1 MSCFRNFAN
10 LGSFLP
16 ELADYSDYAALPEK
30 TQWAVFSREVASSSY
45 MDGVCLNY
53 KAQDTQFH
61 KITSGHV
68 KYELLDRALKKIET
82 CRWI

>member
-30 TQWAVFSREVASSSY
+30 TQWALFRREVASDSY
-45 MDGVCLNY
+45 MDGVCLNQN
-53 KAQDTQFH
+53 AQDTQFH
-61 KITSGHV
+61 KKENV
-68 KYELLDRALKKIET
+68 L
-82 CRWI
+82 